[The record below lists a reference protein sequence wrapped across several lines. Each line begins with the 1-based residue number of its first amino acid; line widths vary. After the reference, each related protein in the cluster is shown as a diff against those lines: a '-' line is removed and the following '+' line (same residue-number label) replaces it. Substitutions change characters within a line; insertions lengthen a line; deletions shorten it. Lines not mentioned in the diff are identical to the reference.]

1 MGKFKKA
8 IDKARESEASP
19 TVPDTKPSATPAPP
33 VSAPL
38 LVPDAPMPSG
48 KPADKTPAQ
57 RRGGKRSDPNYKQ
70 IGCYVP
76 VDLYRRVKSRAA
88 LEDIDVSDVVAD
100 LLQDWID
107 S

>member
-19 TVPDTKPSATPAPP
+19 PTPAAEPTAPTPP
-33 VSAPL
+33 AATPL
-38 LVPDAPMPSG
+38 LVPDASVPSG
-48 KPADKTPAQ
+48 KPADKTPVQ

-76 VDLYRRVKSRAA
+76 VDLYRRVKARAA

-100 LLQDWID
+100 LLQDWVD

>member
-8 IDKARESEASP
+8 IDKARESEASSPEP
-19 TVPDTKPSATPAPP
+19 TAEPVTPVPPP
-33 VSAPL
+33 VAPL
-38 LVPDAPMPSG
+38 LVPDSSMSSG

-76 VDLYRRVKSRAA
+76 VDLYRRVKARAA

-100 LLQDWID
+100 LLQDWLGD
-107 S
+107 